1 VTAASDRAGP
11 AAVAAAAANPTAAR
25 TQMQIVVVGHVDH
38 GKSTVVGRL
47 LADTGSLPQG
57 KLEAVRRECERTGKP
72 FEYAFLL
79 DALSDEQ
86 DQGITIDTARCFFKT
101 AQRDYIIIDAPGHI
115 EFLKNMISGAARAE
129 AAVLVIDAKEGV
141 RENSR
146 RHGYILSML
155 GIRQVIVCV
164 NKMDLV
170 GHDEDHFRKIEAEYR
185 GFLTDIGAVS
195 PKQFIPVS
203 AIAGS
208 NLTTR
213 SPNMSWYERPTL
225 LEALDA
231 LAKAPGKADSPFRMP
246 VQAVYKFTNDSDD
259 RRIIAGRIEG
269 GGVKVGDKVVFS
281 PSNKS
286 TNVKTIEGFNTPTKA
301 QIDAGWS
308 TGFTLAEEIYVTR
321 GEVMSHADRPP
332 LVSTRLR
339 ANVIWLGRKPFV
351 TGRDYKLKLHTVATQ
366 VRIHKILKVIDAS
379 QSLVRSEGADPR
391 RASTDARHPLAPP
404 TPTQASREL
413 PKVHAP
419 GAGSEGSPAAL
430 QIGRHDVADVI
441 LETRSPVAF
450 DLIGD
455 SEATGRFVIVDGFD
469 VAGGGI
475 ITAAESDEQD
485 DLRAE
490 ARRRDF
496 NWVKGAV
503 SASERAEQ
511 QGHRAAL
518 VMFVGNWGTGKHRY
532 ARALEKALFD
542 QKRSVYLLD
551 GSNVL
556 LGVDQDL
563 VWVDATQA
571 ELVRRFGEVAHLL
584 IDAGLIVVSTTNAIG
599 LGDFGAVQ
607 ALIPYAPSIVIE
619 VDPGGGST
627 QACDLRIRGTESETE
642 VIAQIVDLLVKRKIL
657 GAAGAGPGAGLDG

>member
-1 VTAASDRAGP
+1 
-11 AAVAAAAANPTAAR
+11 
-25 TQMQIVVVGHVDH
+25 MQIVVVGHVDH

-47 LADTGSLPQG
+47 LADTNSLPQG
-57 KLEAVRRECERTGKP
+57 KLESVRRECERTGKP

-79 DALSDEQ
+79 DALTDEQ

-101 AQRDYIIIDAPGHI
+101 ARRDYIIIDAPGHI

-129 AAVLVIDAKEGV
+129 AAALIIDAKEGV

-155 GIRQVIVCV
+155 GIRQVVVCV

-170 GHDEDHFRKIEAEYR
+170 AFDEAHFNKIETEYR
-185 GFLTDIGAVS
+185 AFLSGIGAVS

-203 AIAGS
+203 AISGD
-208 NLTTR
+208 NLATR
-213 SPNMSWYERPTL
+213 SAKMSWYKGPTL
-225 LEALDA
+225 LETLDA
-231 LAKAPGKADSPFRMP
+231 FPKAPGKSEAPFRMP
-246 VQAVYKFTNDSDD
+246 VQAVYKFTNAGDD
-259 RRIIAGRIEG
+259 RRIIAGRIEAG
-269 GGVKVGDKVVFS
+269 RVNVGDKVVFS

-286 TNVKTIEGFNTPTKA
+286 TTVKSIEGFNTEPRA
-301 QIDAGWS
+301 EIDAGWS

-321 GEVMSHADRPP
+321 GEVMSHADRAP

-339 ANVIWLGRKPFV
+339 ANVIWLGRKPF
-351 TGRDYKLKLHTVATQ
+351 TAGRDYKLKLHTIATP

-379 QSLVRSEGADPR
+379 EIDEQLGKDHV
-391 RASTDARHPLAPP
+391 
-404 TPTQASREL
+404 
-413 PKVHAP
+413 
-419 GAGSEGSPAAL
+419 
-430 QIGRHDVADVI
+430 GRHDVADVV
-441 LETRSPVAF
+441 LETRNPVAF

-455 SEATGRFVIVDGFD
+455 SEATGRFVIVDGYD

-475 ITAAESDEQD
+475 ITALESDEQD

-503 SASERAEQ
+503 SAAERAEK

-518 VMFVGNWGTGKHRY
+518 VMFVGKAGTGKHRY
-532 ARALEKALFD
+532 GRALEKALFD
-542 QKRSVYLLD
+542 QKRSVYMLD

-584 IDAGLIVVSTTNAIG
+584 LDAGLIVVSTTNAIG

-607 ALIPYAPSIVIE
+607 ALIPHAPSLVIE
-619 VDPGGGST
+619 VDPGGTST
-627 QACDLRIRGTESETE
+627 QSCDLRIRGNEPEAE
-642 VIAQIVDLLVKRKIL
+642 VIAQIVELLTKRQIL
-657 GAAGAGPGAGLDG
+657 GTVASDLGG

>member
-1 VTAASDRAGP
+1 MSTTATTKGPTVPPTKSGQPKSAGTASD
-11 AAVAAAAANPTAAR
+11 AAPSR
-25 TQMQIVVVGHVDH
+25 PQMQIVVVGHVDH

-47 LADTGSLPQG
+47 LADTGSLPLG

-101 AQRDYIIIDAPGHI
+101 ALRDYIIIDAPGHI

-155 GIRQVIVCV
+155 GIKQVVVCV

-170 GHDEDHFRKIEAEYR
+170 GHDQAHFLKIEQEYR
-185 GFLTDIGAVS
+185 TFLAGIGAVS
-195 PKQFIPVS
+195 PKQFIPVA
-203 AIAGS
+203 AITGE
-208 NLTTR
+208 NLATR
-213 SPNMSWYERPTL
+213 SAKMPWYQGPTL
-225 LEALDA
+225 IDTLDGFTM
-231 LAKAPGKADSPFRMP
+231 APGKSASAFRMP
-246 VQAVYKFTNDSDD
+246 VQAVYKFTSEGDD
-259 RRIIAGRIEG
+259 RRIIAGRIDAG
-269 GGVKVGDKVVFS
+269 RVKVGDKVVFS

-286 TNVKTIEGFNTPTKA
+286 TTVRSIEAFSAAPRTE
-301 QIDAGWS
+301 IDAGWS

-321 GEVMSHADRPP
+321 GEIMSHAEQVPQ
-332 LVSTRLR
+332 VSTRLR
-339 ANVIWLGRKPFV
+339 ANLIWLGRKPFLQ
-351 TGRDYKLKLHTVATQ
+351 GRDYKLKLHTIATP
-366 VRIHKILKVIDAS
+366 VRIHKLLKVIDAS
-379 QSLVRSEGADPR
+379 QAQGDG
-391 RASTDARHPLAPP
+391 
-404 TPTQASREL
+404 EL
-413 PKVHAP
+413 SKDHV
-419 GAGSEGSPAAL
+419 
-430 QIGRHDVADVI
+430 GRHDVADVI
-441 LETRSPVAF
+441 LETRNPVAF
-450 DLIGD
+450 DLISE
-455 SEATGRFVIVDGFD
+455 SEATGRFVIVDGYD

-503 SASERAEQ
+503 STGERADRNQ
-511 QGHRAAL
+511 HRAAL
-518 VMFVGNWGTGKHRY
+518 VMFVGKSGTGKHRY
-532 ARALEKALFD
+532 ARALEKALFA
-542 QKRSVYLLD
+542 QRRNVYMLD

-563 VWVDATQA
+563 VWVDATQG

-584 IDAGLIVVSTTNAIG
+584 LDAGLIVVSTTNAIG

-607 ALIPYAPSIVIE
+607 ALIPDAPGLAIE
-619 VDPGGGST
+619 IDPTGTST
-627 QACDLRIRGTESETE
+627 QPCDLRIRGTESEAE
-642 VIAQIVDLLVKRKIL
+642 VIAGVVDLLTKRQII
-657 GAAGAGPGAGLDG
+657 GT